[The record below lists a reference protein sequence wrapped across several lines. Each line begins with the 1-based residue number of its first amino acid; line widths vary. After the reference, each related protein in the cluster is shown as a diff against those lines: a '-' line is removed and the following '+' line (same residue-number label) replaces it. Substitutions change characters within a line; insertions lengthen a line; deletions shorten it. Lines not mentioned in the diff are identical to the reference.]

1 MIDLSK
7 HTASSI
13 LKDKVLL
20 DAYKLQYEQYIGELP
35 DCVPCKMNN
44 GLSKLLRVI
53 KSKKGKKMT
62 KKANKYKVKKSKLNA
77 YFSYREKGKRTVHL
91 FGKNMSDEH
100 AEKYIKFGVNPKTE
114 KERKELFEVLPLEE
128 PKVEEKKPKVEE
140 KKPKADKKAK

>member
-20 DAYKLQYEQYIGELP
+20 DAYKMQYEQYIGELP

-44 GLSKLLRVI
+44 GLSKLLRKI

-77 YFSYREKGKRTVHL
+77 YFSYREKKKRTVHL
-91 FGKNMSDEH
+91 FGKNMTDEH
-100 AEKYIKFGVNPKTE
+100 AEKYIKFGVSPKAE
-114 KERKELFEVLPLEE
+114 KERKELFEVLPLEKK
-128 PKVEEKKPKVEE
+128 PKAEEKKPKVEE
-140 KKPKADKKAK
+140 KK